1 MKRRTLNDDTDDH
14 GSIGSPDAPK
24 FLPCRKCAKSTPW
37 ATLANYGAQC
47 FACYEAYCQEEQSH
61 VDVGDKRIDPLGWA
75 KALQRRHA
83 LPNHGLT
90 PPQITMYKAALQRRT
105 VEDGPVTSE
114 DSRKLDQAKN
124 AAAARV
130 AQYLRD
136 HPELQP

>member
-1 MKRRTLNDDTDDH
+1 MKRRDFDSDD
-14 GSIGSPDAPK
+14 GQQAPEANGP
-24 FLPCRKCAKSTPW
+24 LPCSKCRRPTQR

-47 FACYEAYCQEEQSH
+47 FACYEAYCQEAQPH
-61 VDVGDKRIDPLGWA
+61 VDVGDKRLDPLGWA

-83 LPNHGLT
+83 MPNHGLT
-90 PPQITMYKAALQRRT
+90 PPQIAMYKAALKRRT
-105 VEDGPVTSE
+105 AEDGPVVSE
-114 DSRKLDQAKN
+114 DSRKLDQAKK